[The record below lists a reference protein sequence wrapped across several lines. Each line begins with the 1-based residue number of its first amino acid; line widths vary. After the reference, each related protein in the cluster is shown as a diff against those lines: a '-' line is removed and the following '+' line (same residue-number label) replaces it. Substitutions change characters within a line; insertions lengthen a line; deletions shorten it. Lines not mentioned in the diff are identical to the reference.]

1 MTSAPAGMVA
11 PSDARALREAL
22 GSFVSGVTVITCAE
36 GAGQPVGVTVSS
48 FCSLSLDPPMVLW
61 CLARNARSV
70 DAFLAAPVFAANV
83 LAHDQ
88 WHLAEKFA
96 TRGAD
101 KFGSAGWAMS
111 EQGAPLLEGCA
122 ASFECSRENVYEG
135 GDHLI
140 VTGLIRGFSVAEK
153 APLAYH
159 RGSYALTHR
168 DEHAAQLIAWQS
180 W

>member
-1 MTSAPAGMVA
+1 
-11 PSDARALREAL
+11 
-22 GSFVSGVTVITCAE
+22 
-36 GAGQPVGVTVSS
+36 
-48 FCSLSLDPPMVLW
+48 MVLW

-70 DAFLAAPVFAANV
+70 AAFVSAPVFAANV

-101 KFGSAGWAMS
+101 KFGAAGWSMS
-111 EQGAPLLEGCA
+111 EQGAPLLEGCT
-122 ASFECSRENVYEG
+122 ASFECRRENVYEG

-140 VTGLIRGFSVAEK
+140 VTGLILKFIVAEK